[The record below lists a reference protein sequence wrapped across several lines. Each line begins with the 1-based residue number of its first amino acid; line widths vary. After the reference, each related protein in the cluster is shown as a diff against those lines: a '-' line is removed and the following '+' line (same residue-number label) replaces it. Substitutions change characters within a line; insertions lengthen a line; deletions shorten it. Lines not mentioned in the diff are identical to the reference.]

1 MIADKIF
8 MSGRYTEFKEDES
21 RQYYFDRDT
30 NFIYVVYEAKNGDE
44 FIREIPDDSPAYG
57 DLFAEYIKA
66 IGEKYIIKMEVAAKE
81 VNQYELE
88 KMIKKQLMEEHMVV
102 TKMEIER
109 DR

>member
-1 MIADKIF
+1 MIANLIF

-57 DLFAEYIKA
+57 EIFAEYVKA
-66 IGEKYIIKMEVAAKE
+66 IGEKYIIKMEVAAEE
-81 VNQYELE
+81 VNQYEVE
-88 KMIKKQLMEEHMVV
+88 KMIKNQLKNNMVV

-109 DR
+109 DK